1 MSEEKKDKGSNQDK
15 INALEAELEE
25 LKAQE
30 KIKKLNA
37 EIDSLKKNTS
47 TEKKDERNFL
57 QKKPIYI
64 LPLLPCICIPLMIVA
79 GYFMGKDIEQL
90 VEKCSSG
97 SSEACERLASD
108 YQYRV
113 VDGKRVAIEEEE
125 EESPRFKQMQ
135 RITRCKSALKRSL
148 KDPRSYKELN
158 GITEQFRTGIIRYSA
173 TNSFGGRI
181 QSAIDCYK

>member
-1 MSEEKKDKGSNQDK
+1 MSEEKKDKESSQDK
-15 INALEAELEE
+15 INALKAELEE
-25 LKAQE
+25 LKAQDE
-30 KIKKLNA
+30 IKKLNA

-47 TEKKDERNFL
+47 TEKKDERKFY
-57 QKKPIYI
+57 QKPIYI
-64 LPLLPCICIPLMIVA
+64 LPLLPCIAIPVMIFF
-79 GYFMGKDIEQL
+79 GYLMGKDIEQL

-97 SSEACERLASD
+97 SSEACERLESD

-125 EESPRFKQMQ
+125 EDSPRFKRMQ
-135 RITRCKSALKRSL
+135 QITLCRSALKRSL

-158 GITEQFRTGIIRYSA
+158 GITEQFESGIIRYSA

-181 QSAIDCYK
+181 QSTFDCFK